1 MREGFIYFTLLLLS
15 FLLNDKKGEND
26 VCVSREVTE
35 LVYVDCR
42 RSSERTPEIFEAF
55 RKDSRDI
62 SKWTRSSL
70 SGEASRFRP
79 QELGRSDTQRWK
91 SVSPE
96 IGDESYFI
104 GAVTSKL
111 SSCHFHISALPVI
124 TSAYA
129 Y

>member
-15 FLLNDKKGEND
+15 FLFNDKKGEND
-26 VCVSREVTE
+26 VCVSREITE
-35 LVYVDCR
+35 PVHVDRR
-42 RSSERTPEIFEAF
+42 RSSERTPEVFEVF

-79 QELGRSDTQRWK
+79 QEPGRSDTQRWR

-96 IGDESYFI
+96 MGEEPYFI
-104 GAVTSKL
+104 RAVTSKL
-111 SSCHFHISALPVI
+111 SSCHFHISALPVT
-124 TSAYA
+124 TSAHA